1 MPFGRKEVK
10 EVQAGA
16 IRLFNIDLHLAV
28 IADVKDVLFRSGLD
42 SVATRCCILNQ
53 GTCL

>member
-1 MPFGRKEVK
+1 MPFGRKEAK

-42 SVATRCCILNQ
+42 LVVTRCCILNEMR
-53 GTCL
+53 